1 MKIFRIIIISIIIF
15 LVINTGKTY
24 GQRNKVKNLP
34 KYDLARYHFG
44 FILAA
49 NQMFFTVKTKP
60 GFSDI
65 TFDQSQSPDI
75 FADSSKLYQ
84 VNSDPTL
91 GFTIGIVS
99 NMRLGKYFDLRF
111 IPSLTFGE
119 RYMNYSI
126 MRYKD
131 GKPTLVDIQKNI
143 TSTYVDLPIH
153 IKFKSKRINNMRA
166 YVLGGIKYNID
177 LAANKKKKDDTD
189 ETYLK
194 LKKNDFLF
202 EIGVGFD
209 FYTGFFKFGTELKMS
224 YGIVDLLQRENNI
237 YTDCIE
243 SLNSKIFQLSFT
255 FE

>member
-1 MKIFRIIIISIIIF
+1 M
-15 LVINTGKTY
+15 INTGKTY
-24 GQRNKVKNLP
+24 AQANKVKNLP
-34 KYDLARYHFG
+34 KYDLRIKHFG

-65 TFDQSQSPDI
+65 IFDQSQSPDI
-75 FADSSKLYQ
+75 FADSSRLFQ
-84 VNSDPTL
+84 VNSDPSL

-99 NMRLGKYFDLRF
+99 DLRLGKYLNLRF
-111 IPSLTFGE
+111 IPSLAFGE
-119 RYMNYSI
+119 RYMNYTI
-126 MRYKD
+126 MRYKN
-131 GKPTLVDIQKNI
+131 GEPTLVDIQKNI
-143 TSTYVDLPIH
+143 TSTYVGLPLQ
-153 IKFKSKRINNMRA
+153 IKYKSKRLNNIRA

-177 LAANKKKKDDTD
+177 LAANKKKKDDTG

-224 YGIVDLLQRENNI
+224 YGIVDLLQREDNI

>member
-1 MKIFRIIIISIIIF
+1 M
-15 LVINTGKTY
+15 INTGKAY
-24 GQRNKVKNLP
+24 AQANKVKNLP
-34 KYDLARYHFG
+34 KYDFRIKHFG

-49 NQMFFTVKTKP
+49 NQMLFTIKTKP

-65 TFDQSQSPDI
+65 TFNQSQSPDI
-75 FADSSKLYQ
+75 FADSSKLLQ

-99 NMRLGKYFDLRF
+99 DLRLGKYLNLRF
-111 IPSLTFGE
+111 IPSLAFGE
-119 RYMNYSI
+119 RYMNYTI
-126 MRYKD
+126 LRYKD
-131 GKPTLVDIQKNI
+131 GEPTLVDIQKNI
-143 TSTYVDLPIH
+143 TSTYVGLPLYV
-153 IKFKSKRINNMRA
+153 KYKSKRINNIRA

-177 LAANKKKKDDTD
+177 LAANKKKKDDTG

-224 YGIVDLLQRENNI
+224 YGTVDLLQRENNI

-243 SLNSKIFQLSFT
+243 RLNSKIFQLSFT